1 MSRTINAKLRFEVF
15 KRDDFKCQ
23 YCGASAPD
31 VPLHVD
37 HVNPVSKGGTN
48 KIDNLI
54 TSCELCNLGKG
65 DTFLHDYSILKRTP
79 EQIFQLELIK
89 LSWEIK
95 SKFPKIAS
103 NEFIDWVNQLIENGL
118 RIEEVRT
125 IVEFSKS
132 HNEFTEMLQ
141 SWDDYGYYNIDIDE
155 FLSKYW

>member
-23 YCGASAPD
+23 YCGASASD

-48 KIDNLI
+48 KIDNLV

-118 RIEEVRT
+118 RIEEVRS

-132 HNEFTEMLQ
+132 CNEFTEMLQ